1 MRKKKENDD
10 RNRCDMWRSGVLQAL
25 LDSGVIPGSDMTVEA
40 ALMKLAYIL
49 SKNEWS
55 LEKKRKVRDV
65 TFSADVFRKNPAFK
79 TSGIFIVDL

>member
-1 MRKKKENDD
+1 
-10 RNRCDMWRSGVLQAL
+10 
-25 LDSGVIPGSDMTVEA
+25 MTVEA

-65 TFSADVFRKNPAFK
+65 KFSADVFRKNPVFK
-79 TSGIFIVDL
+79 TTGIFIVD